1 MDTHMKYS
9 RALLIAIGSL
19 LAVASTSADRGT
31 AASDAVVK
39 SLLTRELPELPNKEV
54 TMLTVEYAPGGASP
68 PHKHQAHTFVYV
80 LEGAIV
86 MQVKGGKETRLSAGE
101 TFYESPAD
109 IHTVSRNA
117 SDTERAKFLVFF
129 VKERDAPASMP
140 VDE

>member
-1 MDTHMKYS
+1 MKYS
-9 RALLIAIGSL
+9 RVLLIAMGSL
-19 LAVASTSADRGT
+19 LAGAGSSADQGNE
-31 AASDAVVK
+31 AFSAVVQP
-39 SLLTRELPELPNKEV
+39 LLTRALPELPNKEV

-80 LEGAIV
+80 LEGTIV

-101 TFYESPAD
+101 TFYESPTD

-129 VKERDAPASMP
+129 VKERGAPASMP
-140 VDE
+140 VAE

>member
-1 MDTHMKYS
+1 MKYS
-9 RALLIAIGSL
+9 RVLLIAMGSL
-19 LAVASTSADRGT
+19 LAGAGSSADQGNE
-31 AASDAVVK
+31 ASSAVVQP
-39 SLLTRELPELPNKEV
+39 LLTRALPELPNKEV

-80 LEGAIV
+80 LEGTIV

-101 TFYESPAD
+101 TFYESPTD

-129 VKERDAPASMP
+129 VKERGAPASMP
-140 VDE
+140 VAE